1 MPFSVFLLIYIVNK
15 VALRSP
21 INKRTYPTIDGR
33 CINKRIQI
41 TEYQVFLFSFFFL
54 RNYGGGFLKVRS
66 TVDGTSTLLPRQST
80 PRALSLS
87 LSLSLASF
95 IYCSDEQFSR
105 ILNSSSSFYPPPSR
119 GISNATTQTPLIQS
133 IHSFFILQSLY
144 LRL

>member
-87 LSLSLASF
+87 LSLSLSRPLYIAATNSLVA
-95 IYCSDEQFSR
+95 FSTR
-105 ILNSSSSFYPPPSR
+105 LLHFTPHQAE
-119 GISNATTQTPLIQS
+119 GFQTQLLKP
-133 IHSFFILQSLY
+133 
-144 LRL
+144 R